1 MPPGKFSKPVP
12 KGQAGDTLE
21 LLGEKPA
28 GCPLKERPLGAA
40 REKAGAAWPRSGWG
54 GPQGGGRCGLGTW
67 GKASPLQRRR
77 PL

>member
-1 MPPGKFSKPVP
+1 MPPGRFSKPVP

-40 REKAGAAWPRSGWG
+40 REKAGSCLAEVRLGRPARWG
-54 GPQGGGRCGLGTW
+54 SCGLGTW
-67 GKASPLQRRR
+67 GKASPLRRRR